1 MKKTCSIRAK
11 LLIMILSII
20 APILIIKIIYL
31 NKGFQSIE
39 TAQGYLYNHFVLK
52 MYRRSLFM
60 ELLFTGVIM
69 LGLFIMSFLVEK
81 YIIKPLSV
89 LQTASKKF
97 IAGDYSARV
106 NIKSKDEIG
115 LVAASFNTMADN
127 IENLSRSKQGF
138 FTHIL
143 HEFKTPLN
151 VIFSSVQLVDTY
163 KKNTDCETYR
173 KKASKQIKIIQQNCL
188 RMMRLTTNLIDINRH
203 DNGFL
208 KIKLDNYDIVKL
220 IRDITKSV
228 KRYTE
233 SKGINLLFETSV
245 QSRITA
251 CDPDMIERIIL
262 NLISNA
268 IKFTDKNGVIT
279 VKISELEKHIMISVS
294 DTGIGISEKRCNSIF
309 ELFNRDDAD
318 GIRNKEGT
326 GIGLYLVKALVE
338 AHDGEIKA
346 TSEVSIGTT
355 FNITL
360 PVRILEK
367 GGCPSPGESA
377 EKYLKSSESEN
388 LISRINIEFSDIYS
402 CYDDDNEIS

>member
-1 MKKTCSIRAK
+1 
-11 LLIMILSII
+11 
-20 APILIIKIIYL
+20 
-31 NKGFQSIE
+31 
-39 TAQGYLYNHFVLK
+39 
-52 MYRRSLFM
+52 
-60 ELLFTGVIM
+60 
-69 LGLFIMSFLVEK
+69 
-81 YIIKPLSV
+81 
-89 LQTASKKF
+89 
-97 IAGDYSARV
+97 
-106 NIKSKDEIG
+106 
-115 LVAASFNTMADN
+115 
-127 IENLSRSKQGF
+127 
-138 FTHIL
+138 
-143 HEFKTPLN
+143 
-151 VIFSSVQLVDTY
+151 
-163 KKNTDCETYR
+163 
-173 KKASKQIKIIQQNCL
+173 
-188 RMMRLTTNLIDINRH
+188 
-203 DNGFL
+203 
-208 KIKLDNYDIVKL
+208 
-220 IRDITKSV
+220 
-228 KRYTE
+228 
-233 SKGINLLFETSV
+233 
-245 QSRITA
+245 
-251 CDPDMIERIIL
+251 MIERIIL

-346 TSEVSIGTT
+346 TSEVSKGTT

>member
-52 MYRRSLFM
+52 MYRCSLFM

-346 TSEVSIGTT
+346 TSEVSKGTT